1 VLGQKL
7 KQQQEKKAAPAPTP
21 TPLANDQ
28 AGSQDVDAATPT
40 SPPSAA
46 STVPAATATGVTPPK
61 QVTATNPLS
70 AVERP
75 EQRNMRADAVALKS
89 RCTRAICLQG
99 VSIFNQ
105 TILNEQTKLLT
116 QRLQDEHASHLL
128 QQKKTDYVPSS
139 DDYCADSE
147 ALFATN
153 ENSVFSRPHPSESI
167 SVNLSTFTTVLD
179 FAVLPGIESKD
190 DSLNP

>member
-1 VLGQKL
+1 MFAEEHAGNASRKRSKIVLGQSSNSS
-7 KQQQEKKAAPAPTP
+7 KKRKAPAPTP

-40 SPPSAA
+40 SPPSAV

-99 VSIFNQ
+99 VSLQPNHSKRTNQ
-105 TILNEQTKLLT
+105 ATHAAIA
-116 QRLQDEHASHLL
+116 RREHASHLL
-128 QQKKTDYVPSS
+128 QQTKTDYVPLQRRLL
-139 DDYCADSE
+139 C
-147 ALFATN
+147 
-153 ENSVFSRPHPSESI
+153 
-167 SVNLSTFTTVLD
+167 
-179 FAVLPGIESKD
+179 
-190 DSLNP
+190 